1 MNNHYFC
8 STQTRRAM
16 KELPKFNDGER
27 AALVSLLL
35 EMVNVDHS
43 VAYEELI
50 VTNNIHSRFSI
61 STNDFNAGRNLDPV
75 HALYVVKNMTD
86 VQKRTVAQLLVEVI
100 DADELVTDEEINLL
114 NFICTATG
122 LDLLFP

>member
-1 MNNHYFC
+1 MNIHYFC

>member
-1 MNNHYFC
+1 
-8 STQTRRAM
+8 M
-16 KELPKFNDGER
+16 KEQPLFNDGER
-27 AALVSLLL
+27 MALVSLML

-50 VTNNIHSRFSI
+50 VTNNIHSRYDI
-61 STNDFNAGRNLDPV
+61 TTDIFNAGRNLDPV
-75 HALYVVKNMTD
+75 HALYVIKNMND

-100 DADELVTDEEINLL
+100 DADEVVTDEEINLL

>member
-1 MNNHYFC
+1 
-8 STQTRRAM
+8 M
-16 KELPKFNDGER
+16 KEQPLFNDGER
-27 AALVSLLL
+27 MALVSLML

-50 VTNNIHSRFSI
+50 VTNNIHSRYDI
-61 STNDFNAGRNLDPV
+61 TTDIFNAGRNLDPV
-75 HALYVVKNMTD
+75 HALYVIKNMND

-100 DADELVTDEEINLL
+100 DADEVVTDEEINML

>member
-1 MNNHYFC
+1 
-8 STQTRRAM
+8 M

-100 DADELVTDEEINLL
+100 DADGIDADEEINLL

>member
-1 MNNHYFC
+1 
-8 STQTRRAM
+8 M
-16 KELPKFNDGER
+16 KEQPMFNDGER

>member
-1 MNNHYFC
+1 
-8 STQTRRAM
+8 M
-16 KELPKFNDGER
+16 KEQPMFNDGER

-50 VTNNIHSRFSI
+50 VTNHINSLYGI
-61 STNDFNAGRNLDPV
+61 STDDFNTGRNLDPIY
-75 HALYVVKNMTD
+75 ALYVVKNMND

-100 DADELVTDEEINLL
+100 DADEVVAEEEINLL
-114 NFICTATG
+114 NFICDATG

>member
-86 VQKRTVAQLLVEVI
+86 VQKRTLAQLLVEVI

>member
-1 MNNHYFC
+1 MNIHYFC

-50 VTNNIHSRFSI
+50 VTNNIHSRL

-122 LDLLFP
+122 LDLLFQ

>member
-1 MNNHYFC
+1 
-8 STQTRRAM
+8 M
-16 KELPKFNDGER
+16 KEQPLFNDGER
-27 AALVSLLL
+27 MALVSLML

-50 VTNNIHSRFSI
+50 VTNNIHSRYDI
-61 STNDFNAGRNLDPV
+61 TTDIFNSGRNLDPV
-75 HALYVVKNMTD
+75 HALYVIKNMND

-100 DADELVTDEEINLL
+100 DADEVVTDEEINLL

>member
-1 MNNHYFC
+1 MNIHYFC

-86 VQKRTVAQLLVEVI
+86 VQKRTLAQLLVEVI

>member
-1 MNNHYFC
+1 MNIHYFC

-100 DADELVTDEEINLL
+100 DADELVTDEEIDLL